1 MKSLLSERNK
11 ACRGAAYTLPEVV
24 IAAAVLGM
32 LSVSLLAAFS
42 SGLTVVRSGREN
54 MRATQIMLQKMEAI
68 RLLTW
73 TQSRDTSVAANTFTD
88 YYDPTRTNTLS
99 GGATYTGFF
108 SNSAAPNTIPSAYRD
123 NMRTT
128 TVTVFWTNYLAGAS
142 NSPVVHSRQYQTY
155 VARYGMQNY
164 IY

>member
-1 MKSLLSERNK
+1 MHMKFTPKIR
-11 ACRGAAYTLPEVV
+11 ARVAAYSLPEVV

-54 MRATQIMLQKMEAI
+54 MRATQILLQKMETI

-73 TQSRDTSVAANTFTD
+73 GQVRDTSLAATNFTD
-88 YYDPTRTNTLS
+88 WYDPTRTNTQS
-99 GGATYTGFF
+99 AGVIYQGFF
-108 SNSAAPNTIPSAYRD
+108 SNSAAPDTIPTAYRD
-123 NMRTT
+123 KMRTA
-128 TVTVFWTNYLAGAS
+128 TVTVFWTNYPAGT
-142 NSPVVHSRQYQTY
+142 NSAVVHSRQFQTY

-164 IY
+164 VY